1 MVQHLSEEWLGA
13 APHGW
18 VRPCPSGPAPAPG
31 CSTWSPARPTAR
43 SPTRSSSSTAASP
56 TRSLGRDDDAADC
69 TFLDHLRRTRCSIA
83 QGELDLHAG
92 FMQGRVKM
100 SGDMGRLMAV
110 LPCTQSD
117 EYRAALAEVA
127 AATDF

>member
-1 MVQHLSEEWLGA
+1 MVQHLSEDWLALQAKVGGA
-13 APHGW
+13 LPERAG
-18 VRPCPSGPAPAPG
+18 A
-31 CSTWSPARPTAR
+31 TAR
-43 SPTRSSSSTAASP
+43 LQHVVTGAPDGEVVYSLVFRDGRVVDVA
-56 TRSLGRDDDAADC
+56 LGRDDDAADC
-69 TFLDHLRRTRCSIA
+69 SFLVTHPDSVLIA
-83 QGELDLHAG
+83 KGELDLHAG

-127 AATDF
+127 SSTEF

>member
-1 MVQHLSEEWLGA
+1 MVRHLSEDWLALHAKAGSALPERPGA
-13 APHGW
+13 
-18 VRPCPSGPAPAPG
+18 
-31 CSTWSPARPTAR
+31 TAR
-43 SPTRSSSSTAASP
+43 LQHVVSGAPDGEVVYSLVFVDGRVTDVA
-56 TRSLGRDDDAADC
+56 LGRDDAAADC
-69 TFLDHLRRTRCSIA
+69 TFLVTHPDSVSIA
-83 QGELDLHAG
+83 RGELDLHAG

-100 SGDMGRLMAV
+100 SGDMGRLFAV